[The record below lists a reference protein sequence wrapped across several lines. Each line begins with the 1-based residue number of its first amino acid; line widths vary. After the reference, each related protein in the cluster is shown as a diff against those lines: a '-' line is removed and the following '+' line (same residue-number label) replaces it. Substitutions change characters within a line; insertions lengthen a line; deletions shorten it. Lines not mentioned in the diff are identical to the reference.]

1 MKNTGKDI
9 VSCWD
14 CNSTGILALA
24 RFNTA
29 GVDIPCDRCNGT
41 GKCPAIMREWQN
53 LGAAY
58 KEDRQRNDRSLREE
72 AKLRGYNVVTLS
84 KAERGIIDPRELT
97 AANVRIS
104 DGRGGNADA

>member
-1 MKNTGKDI
+1 MKTDHADSQQKMTM
-9 VSCWD
+9 CWD
-14 CNSTGILALA
+14 CEGTGILALA

-41 GKCPAIMREWQN
+41 GKCPDVMREWQL

-58 KEDRQRNDRSLREE
+58 KEDRLKNDRSLREE

-84 KAERGIIDPRELT
+84 KVERGIIDPREL
-97 AANVRIS
+97 NDPS
-104 DGRGGNADA
+104 